1 MFPGPLSKTQASDE
15 DKGGAQSKSAGLPV
29 LVTVAGGLP
38 QLSECG
44 QPSEPSA
51 SSKLAPE
58 TELQP
63 QLPEAGLLEGLPA
76 STKPV
81 PECELPSVPEPKLA
95 PKPSASPKPSK
106 VEQKRVADWDY
117 KLKRAELWVC
127 GVKFFSAKLSKKS
140 PKGDGDSRVLA
151 SFEGVGDIEVAGIWW
166 WMTLDQAPTDRD
178 ESTPVVR
185 KPKDEGKSTSKGV
198 PKSALKKTKKEKKER
213 KHSADGKV
221 QAFTSTGMFRFEH
234 RTVRLGLIGLDN
246 PLS

>member
-15 DKGGAQSKSAGLPV
+15 DKGEAQSKSVGLPV

-44 QPSEPSA
+44 QPSA

-63 QLPEAGLLEGLPA
+63 QLPQAGLLEGLPA
-76 STKPV
+76 STMPV

-95 PKPSASPKPSK
+95 PKPSASP
-106 VEQKRVADWDY
+106 EQKRVADWDY
-117 KLKRAELWVC
+117 KLKRAELWVY
-127 GVKFFSAKLSKKS
+127 GVKFFSAKLSQKS
-140 PKGDGDSRVLA
+140 PKEDGDSRVLA

-166 WMTLDQAPTDRD
+166 WMTLDQAPTDRG

-185 KPKDEGKSTSKGV
+185 KQKTEGKWAPFIANDV
-198 PKSALKKTKKEKKER
+198 
-213 KHSADGKV
+213 
-221 QAFTSTGMFRFEH
+221 
-234 RTVRLGLIGLDN
+234 
-246 PLS
+246 